1 MKMKKK
7 KEIETMNKLEAIEMV
22 LRSDVSEGQD
32 AWEMVQD
39 GYCGDI
45 DAYIQDYKDD
55 YMVEESDGVVIVS
68 RIGYPNDEPR
78 WFIENGTV
86 RRK

>member
-1 MKMKKK
+1 
-7 KEIETMNKLEAIEMV
+7 MNKLEAIEMV

-32 AWEMVQD
+32 AWEMVQN

-55 YMVEESDGVVIVS
+55 YTAEESDGVVIVS
-68 RIGYPNDEPR
+68 RIGYPNDEPK